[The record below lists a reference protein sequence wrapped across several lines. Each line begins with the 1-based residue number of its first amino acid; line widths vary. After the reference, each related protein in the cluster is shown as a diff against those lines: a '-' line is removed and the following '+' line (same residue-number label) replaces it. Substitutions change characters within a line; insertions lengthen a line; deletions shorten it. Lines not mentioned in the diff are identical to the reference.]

1 MSLAAAYGWEVVV
14 SGIKELPSRELTYPD
29 ISPTKALFEDD
40 FRLPKVGYVGSLEG
54 MPLKLGTQKFL
65 SKES

>member
-54 MPLKLGTQKFL
+54 THLFVGRL
-65 SKES
+65 